1 MIKFDFME
9 IDEICAKLRSLLE
22 EAVSRN
28 LSEGILLSGGLDTSI
43 LAYIASN
50 YTRLKAFTVAFDIA
64 SAPDVEYAKLMAKTL
79 SLDHTIHLFNE
90 YELLDSIP
98 IVIKT
103 LKSFDP
109 MEIRNSASIF
119 IALKLA
125 KEKGME
131 SVMTGDGSDEL
142 FAGYS
147 FLFDLNKEQ
156 LDDELSKI
164 WASMFFSSVPLG
176 KALGI
181 DVKIPFLDSEL
192 KSYAMSLDSGYKIKR
207 EGHHTWG
214 KWILRK
220 AFDGLLPEAIVWRVK
235 MPIEYGSGTNLLT
248 SLLEK
253 RIDDFEFEEKMRR
266 YMEEDKVIIR
276 NKEQL
281 WYYEIYRSIIGIPQ
295 KIRHGGKNCPLCNSD
310 VLENAR
316 YCRVCGAYPI

>member
-1 MIKFDFME
+1 MG

-43 LAYIASN
+43 LAYISSN
-50 YTRLKAFTVAFDIA
+50 YTRLKAFTVAFDAIP
-64 SAPDVEYAKLMAKTL
+64 APDVEYAKLMAK
-79 SLDHTIHLFNE
+79 SLNIDHTIHLFDE
-90 YELLDSIP
+90 KELLDSIP
-98 IVIKT
+98 IVVKT
-103 LKSFDP
+103 LKTFDP
-109 MEIRNSASIF
+109 MEIRNSVSIF
-119 IALKLA
+119 IALRLA
-125 KEKGME
+125 KENGMK

-147 FLFDLNKEQ
+147 FLFDLKKEQ

-164 WASMFFSSVPLG
+164 WREMFFSSVSLG

-181 DVKIPFLDSEL
+181 DVKIPFLDPEL
-192 KSYAMSLDSGYKIKR
+192 KSYAMSLDPEYKIKR

-220 AFDGLLPEAIVWRVK
+220 AFDGFLPEVIVWRIK
-235 MPIEYGSGTNLLT
+235 MPIEYGSGTNMLT

-253 RIDDFEFEEKMRR
+253 RIEDIEFEEKKKR
-266 YMEEDKVIIR
+266 YMREDKVIIR

-281 WYYEIYRSIIGIPQ
+281 WYYEIYRSIIGIPR
-295 KIRHGGKNCPLCNSD
+295 KTIHGGKNCPLCNSD
-310 VLENAR
+310 VIETAK
-316 YCRVCGAYPI
+316 YCKVCGAYPI